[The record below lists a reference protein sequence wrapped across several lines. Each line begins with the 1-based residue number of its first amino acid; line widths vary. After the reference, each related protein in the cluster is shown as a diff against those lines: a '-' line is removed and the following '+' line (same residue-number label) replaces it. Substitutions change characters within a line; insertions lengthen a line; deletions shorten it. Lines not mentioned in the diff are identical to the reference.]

1 MSDPQATLYLICG
14 KIAAG
19 KSTLA
24 HQLAAAPDCVLLS
37 EDKWLSGLYPQE
49 ITTLEDYVRCS
60 SRLRQL
66 IGPHTRALLQ
76 TGLSV
81 VMDFP
86 ANTLNNR
93 AWMRDI
99 VEDTKAANEL
109 HFLDLTDEVCKAR
122 LKQRNEDGEHPYQ
135 TNEEEFDLVT
145 SYFVAP
151 TAAEGFTI
159 ITHTAD

>member
-1 MSDPQATLYLICG
+1 MSDSQTTLYLVCG

-24 HQLAAAPDCVLLS
+24 HKLAAAPDCLLLS

-49 ITTLEDYVRCS
+49 ISTLADYVRCS

-66 IGPHTRALLQ
+66 IVPHTRTLLQ
-76 TGLSV
+76 AGLSV

-86 ANTLNNR
+86 ANTLENR
-93 AWMRDI
+93 VWMRDLI
-99 VEDTKAANEL
+99 EGTEAANEL
-109 HFLDLTDEVCKAR
+109 HFLDMSDEICKAR

-135 TNEEEFDLVT
+135 TSEEEFDLFT

-151 TAAEGFTI
+151 TTSEGFTI
-159 ITHTAD
+159 ITHTVD